1 MSAVASQK
9 KLKGTIFMAVKSRS
23 VQYQIL
29 FVGISFVSCGIII
42 MLVVLFLMVDD
53 GPAGVHLFLGA
64 MGLIAVIIG
73 IDILAHTWPKM
84 GHESILVDLT
94 SARLLEGGRQK
105 KEFPFKDR
113 VRIGVSFNYGFHV
126 PDLKPLYGIQF
137 EMDGDLINVSPSEG
151 YDLDYVKRLWPIA
164 LAITRIYELEP
175 TELAKKNLKY
185 QKDKGGYW
193 AKIHDEFLGK
203 EEKIVDK
210 ANGPRK

>member
-1 MSAVASQK
+1 MPAVTSQE

-29 FVGISFVSCGIII
+29 FIGISFVACGIII
-42 MLVVLFLMVDD
+42 MLIVLFLMVDI
-53 GPAGVHLFLGA
+53 GPAGIHLFMGA
-64 MGLIAVIIG
+64 LGLIAVIIG

-84 GHESILVDLT
+84 GHESILVDLR
-94 SARLLEGGRQK
+94 SARLLEGGRQR

-151 YDLDYVKRLWPIA
+151 YDLDYVKRLWPLA

-175 TELAKKNLKY
+175 TELAKRNLKY

-193 AKIHDEFLGK
+193 AKIHDELLGK

-210 ANGPRK
+210 ADGPKK

>member
-73 IDILAHTWPKM
+73 IDILAHTWQKM

-94 SARLLEGGRQK
+94 
-105 KEFPFKDR
+105 
-113 VRIGVSFNYGFHV
+113 
-126 PDLKPLYGIQF
+126 
-137 EMDGDLINVSPSEG
+137 
-151 YDLDYVKRLWPIA
+151 
-164 LAITRIYELEP
+164 
-175 TELAKKNLKY
+175 
-185 QKDKGGYW
+185 
-193 AKIHDEFLGK
+193 
-203 EEKIVDK
+203 
-210 ANGPRK
+210 